1 MSLSFSSHEHGCFFF
16 VEFRQLGCGANI
28 FEVYTMNVIR
38 QVPNKSGDSA
48 FQLSLLLNGEGVI
61 YGKFISFIRKWSFV
75 WAVGLVKVRVTK
87 LLFNMG
93 CYKPRVPA

>member
-16 VEFRQLGCGANI
+16 VEFRQLGCGVNI
-28 FEVYTMNVIR
+28 FEVYSMNVIR

-61 YGKFISFIRKWSFV
+61 YGKFISFIRKWRFV

-93 CYKPRVPA
+93 WYKPRVPA